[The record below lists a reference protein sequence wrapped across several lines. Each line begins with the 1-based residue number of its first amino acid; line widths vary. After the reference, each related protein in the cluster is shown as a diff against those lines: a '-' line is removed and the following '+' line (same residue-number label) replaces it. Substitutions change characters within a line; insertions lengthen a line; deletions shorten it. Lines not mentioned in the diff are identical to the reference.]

1 LVLHGL
7 GRAQMDAWLTKNK
20 KYIGKESSMDIEA
33 HFLTKAKHENF
44 A

>member
-1 LVLHGL
+1 LLHSIGRTQMEHWLV
-7 GRAQMDAWLTKNK
+7 KNK